1 VSGRRVG
8 SLLDRTV
15 PASSA
20 WPPGMQALDDTD
32 PRQIGRF
39 TVLGL
44 LGAGGMGR
52 VYLARPIDRPDH
64 PDARVAVKVIRPDL
78 AGQPQV
84 RDRFRREVAT
94 AARVNPQFTAQVV
107 DADPD
112 APAPWLATRYLPGKT
127 LSEEITDNGPLDTHR
142 LRALAL
148 RLAQVLAA
156 LHNSGV
162 VHRDLKPSNVLLT
175 PDGPRLIDFGIA
187 AALDLTSVTATGELI
202 GTPAYMSPE
211 QITATPPVGPPSDVF
226 SLGGLLVTAATG
238 RKPYPNATTP
248 AALIY
253 RIVHDQPNLTEIPGD
268 LHDLIARC
276 MAKDPAA
283 RPTAREIIDEIL
295 GVPAGASA
303 PTLVTAETEQVDL
316 PKPAPRRRRGLV
328 AALDVIA
335 ATLAPGVLAWPLW
348 PARHRRPS
356 RHEQRSQPQRAEASS
371 TSTTRPRSGWSPSSR
386 RIPPALH
393 HRATGDVRRAGR
405 ASAVRDVAG
414 RLQRR
419 VTARPPPPHRLHT
432 SDNNPGLLVVGI
444 RAARVEGSAAP
455 TRRST
460 TRSIRSNARAAA
472 ASAGDS
478 PSASPSGLA
487 RPS

>member
-15 PASSA
+15 PASPA
-20 WPPGMQALDDTD
+20 WPPGMRALDDTD

-162 VHRDLKPSNVLLT
+162 VHRDLKPSNVLLA

-276 MAKDPAA
+276 MAKNPAA

-303 PTLVTAETEQVDL
+303 PTLVTADTEQADP
-316 PKPAPRRRRGLV
+316 PKPAPRPRRGLI

-335 ATLAPGVLAWPLW
+335 ATLAPGVLTPGRSGR
-348 PARHRRPS
+348 ARHRRA
-356 RHEQRSQPQRAEASS
+356 RSQPHRAD
-371 TSTTRPRSGWSPSSR
+371 TSTASMARPRSGWAVTGAPSPHR
-386 RIPPALH
+386 TPPALH
-393 HRATGDVRRAGR
+393 HRATGDGRRAAR
-405 ASAVRDVAG
+405 ASAVRNDAG
-414 RLQRR
+414 RHQRR
-419 VTARPPPPHRLHT
+419 VTARPPPPLARTARLF
-432 SDNNPGLLVVGI
+432 VVG
-444 RAARVEGSAAP
+444 AKQ
-455 TRRST
+455 
-460 TRSIRSNARAAA
+460 
-472 ASAGDS
+472 
-478 PSASPSGLA
+478 
-487 RPS
+487 

>member
-1 VSGRRVG
+1 VSGRCVG
-8 SLLDRTV
+8 GVLDRRGH
-15 PASSA
+15 ASSA
-20 WPPGMQALDDTD
+20 WVSGVRALDDSD
-32 PRQIGRF
+32 PRRIGRF
-39 TVLGL
+39 AVLGL

-52 VYLARPIDRPDH
+52 VYLARPIDGPDH

-94 AARVNPQFTAQVV
+94 AARVNPQFTAEVV

-148 RLAQVLAA
+148 RLAEILAA
-156 LHNSGV
+156 FHRSRV
-162 VHRDLKPSNVLLT
+162 VHRDLKPSNVLLA

-187 AALDLTSVTATGELI
+187 AALDLTNVTATGELI

-211 QITATPPVGPPSDVF
+211 QITGTPSVGPPSDVF
-226 SLGGLLVTAATG
+226 SLGGLLITAATG

-253 RIVHDQPNLTEIPGD
+253 RIVHDEPDLSDMPGG

-295 GVPAGASA
+295 GPPASA
-303 PTLVTAETEQVDL
+303 PALVTADTEQVDP
-316 PKPAPRRRRGLV
+316 PKPTPRRRRGLA

-335 ATLAPGVLAWPLW
+335 ATLAPGVRTPGRSGR
-348 PARHRRPS
+348 ARHRRP
-356 RHEQRSQPQRAEASS
+356 RSQPQRADASTAS
-371 TSTTRPRSGWSPSSR
+371 MARPRSGWAVTGALSSHR
-386 RIPPALH
+386 TPPALH
-393 HRATGDVRRAGR
+393 HRATGDVRRAAR
-405 ASAVRDVAG
+405 ASAVRDDAG
-414 RLQRR
+414 RRQRR
-419 VTARPPPPHRLHT
+419 VTARPPPPLVRTARLF
-432 SDNNPGLLVVGI
+432 VVG
-444 RAARVEGSAAP
+444 AKQ
-455 TRRST
+455 
-460 TRSIRSNARAAA
+460 
-472 ASAGDS
+472 
-478 PSASPSGLA
+478 
-487 RPS
+487 